1 MAEGVASVDNSGS
14 TDRQTLGGLDRPPAT
29 ITPGTYLS
37 RIRDANQ
44 SGSCWTV
51 VLDDDPTGTQTTRDV
66 PVLMGDWSKEQLEW
80 GSQHR
85 SGLTFALTNS
95 RSLDERTAEQLTYDI
110 VDQAA
115 RVAAEKHR
123 RLRVVSRSDST
134 LRGHFRAEITAAH
147 RALAEAGRPAHGTV
161 FVPAFLEAGRLTA
174 GDVQWVAT
182 EGGYVPAAQTEFA
195 RDATFGYTEENLN
208 DWVGARLGD
217 AAGVAPSIRLED
229 LRAPDGI
236 ERVSARIA
244 AMKPD
249 GVLVA
254 NATHPADL
262 EILML
267 GLLDQETAGRRPV
280 IRSGPS
286 FVRLCAGQVPSPPV
300 RWQELHGLTHNTG
313 HGLVVVGSHTAS
325 TNAQLAAAI
334 EAHHLHV
341 VELDAATVVDDRENG
356 HFAEVGRCI
365 QEVSAHLRSHD
376 VVLATGR
383 EVLTRGRD
391 TPLLTSRAIAD
402 ALVEVVAQVASR
414 EPLRFLVAKGGITS
428 SDMAVRALSARRAL
442 VTGQMLPG
450 TIPLW
455 ELLDGAAPGLPYV
468 VFPGNVGDAA
478 ALSRVL
484 DTLGND

>member
-1 MAEGVASVDNSGS
+1 
-14 TDRQTLGGLDRPPAT
+14 
-29 ITPGTYLS
+29 
-37 RIRDANQ
+37 
-44 SGSCWTV
+44 
-51 VLDDDPTGTQTTRDV
+51 
-66 PVLMGDWSKEQLEW
+66 
-80 GSQHR
+80 
-85 SGLTFALTNS
+85 
-95 RSLDERTAEQLTYDI
+95 
-110 VDQAA
+110 
-115 RVAAEKHR
+115 
-123 RLRVVSRSDST
+123 
-134 LRGHFRAEITAAH
+134 
-147 RALAEAGRPAHGTV
+147 V

-174 GDVQWVAT
+174 GDDQWVAT